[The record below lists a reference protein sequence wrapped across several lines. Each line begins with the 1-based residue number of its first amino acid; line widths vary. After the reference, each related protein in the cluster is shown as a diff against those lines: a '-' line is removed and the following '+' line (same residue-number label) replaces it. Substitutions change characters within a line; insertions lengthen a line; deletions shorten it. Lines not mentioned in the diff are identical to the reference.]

1 MQRCATFSLHCRA
14 LDLDLSTFPTL
25 RTARTVLRQLTLDD
39 APSAHALRQ
48 DPRTTEHIGRQHSAS
63 LADAEDLIRRTE
75 NDLTTHQ
82 GISWGIA
89 FHKQPQLI
97 GTIGCYRPKLDHR
110 RGEIG
115 NMLSPDHWS
124 QGLMSEGLK
133 AALTGGSD
141 QFHFQQH

>member
-25 RTARTVLRQLTLDD
+25 RGAPGFASADLGD

-48 DPRTTEHIGRQHSAS
+48 DPRTTEHIGRPRGAG
-63 LADAEDLIRRTE
+63 LADAEDLIRRTD
-75 NDLTTHQ
+75 NDRTTHQ

-89 FHKQPQLI
+89 LHEQPQLM
-97 GTIGCYRPKLDHR
+97 GTIGCYRLKLDHH

-115 NMLSPDHWS
+115 HMLSPDHWS